1 LNQDGEEERMG
12 EVIIVSLVGMVVFG
26 GLFILLCPEWWS
38 NNLGTIKEKPADA
51 GARRPEADKQATPR
65 QAGEVTGGLKA
76 SEQAPAE
83 RR

>member
-1 LNQDGEEERMG
+1 MG
-12 EVIIVSLVGMVVFG
+12 EVVIVSLVGMVVFG

-38 NNLGTIKEKPADA
+38 NSLGTIKEKPKNAEA
-51 GARRPEADKQATPR
+51 SSPQADKQATLR
-65 QAGEVTGGLKA
+65 QAGEVNGGLKA